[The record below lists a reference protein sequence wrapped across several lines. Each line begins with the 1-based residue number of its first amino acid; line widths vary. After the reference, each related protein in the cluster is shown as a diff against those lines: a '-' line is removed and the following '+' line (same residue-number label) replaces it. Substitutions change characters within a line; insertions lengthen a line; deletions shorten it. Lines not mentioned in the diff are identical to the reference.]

1 MGFALLADLAI
12 IQVIQSWQY
21 LFMFSR
27 ENEQG
32 SRKAMLQ
39 GRWRKAMQNMNTQ
52 TAVRSP
58 IKNK

>member
-1 MGFALLADLAI
+1 MNGFALLADLAI

-32 SRKAMLQ
+32 SRKAKLQ
-39 GRWRKAMQNMNTQ
+39 GRWREAMQNIKTQ
-52 TAVRSP
+52 TAVRS
-58 IKNK
+58 